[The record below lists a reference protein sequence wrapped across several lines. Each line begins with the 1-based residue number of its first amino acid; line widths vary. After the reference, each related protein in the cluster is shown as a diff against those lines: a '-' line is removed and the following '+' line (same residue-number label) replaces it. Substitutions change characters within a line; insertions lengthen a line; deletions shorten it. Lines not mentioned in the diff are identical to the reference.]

1 MFLIVVGAVIVILI
15 LVRLVAYKASL
26 IRERERVERIE
37 IEHMKRSRIWSE
49 HLERAKVR
57 ETKSK

>member
-1 MFLIVVGAVIVILI
+1 MLLIVIGAVIVILI
-15 LVRLVAYKASL
+15 VVRLIAHKASL
-26 IRERERVERIE
+26 VRERERVERIE

-49 HLERAKVR
+49 HLERGKVR